1 MTLARTLAL
10 ALGLVAFA
18 GIASAQTYP
27 DRPITLVVPYP
38 AGGGND
44 VLGRLVAE
52 RMSKAL
58 GGTIIVENRGG
69 AGGTIA
75 TRQVA
80 KSAPDGYTLL
90 IATSSLAINP
100 ALYPNVGYDPIKD
113 FAPIGLLASGANV
126 VLVHPSVPAN
136 SIAELI
142 ALAKK
147 EPGKLNFASTG
158 SGSSVH
164 LAAELFAAMAGIKIN
179 HVPYRGSGPAL
190 NDLLGGHVTMMFA
203 TVPSAAGIAK
213 GDKVRAL
220 AVSSAKRSVAFP
232 DLPTI
237 AEAGLT
243 GYVAELHYG
252 LVAAAGTP
260 RPIIDRLNAA
270 LRAALDDPTLRERLA
285 REGAVPLPST
295 PEEYAADIAAEEQ
308 MWGKIV
314 RDAGVKASEPSYQYP
329 ATLSPRHGRACPIT
343 DARKRSCVP
352 GKWSEQSE
360 QNATRDPAQ
369 RAAKPRIYFR
379 WVPGLAFARP
389 GHESAYF
396 TPRI

>member
-1 MTLARTLAL
+1 MNLARSYTLAL
-10 ALGLVAFA
+10 ILSLLTIA
-18 GIASAQTYP
+18 GTASAQTYP

-44 VLGRLVAE
+44 VLGRLVGE

-80 KSAPDGYTLL
+80 KSAPDGYTML

-100 ALYPNVGYDPIKD
+100 SLYPNVGYDPIKD

-136 SIAELI
+136 SIQQLI

-147 EPGKLNFASTG
+147 NPGKLNFASTG

-164 LAAELFAAMAGIKIN
+164 LAAELFASMAGININ

-203 TVPSAAGIAK
+203 TLPSAIGIVK
-213 GDKVRAL
+213 GGKVRAL
-220 AVSSAKRSVAFP
+220 AVSSAKRSEVFP
-232 DLPTI
+232 ELPTI

-243 GYVAELHYG
+243 GYAAELHYG
-252 LVAAAGTP
+252 LVAPAGMP
-260 RPIIDRLNAA
+260 RPIVDRLNAA
-270 LRAALDDPTLRERLA
+270 LRSALEDPTLRERLA

-295 PEEYAADIAAEEQ
+295 PEEYAADIAAEER

-314 RDAGVKASEPSYQYP
+314 RDAGVKGE
-329 ATLSPRHGRACPIT
+329 
-343 DARKRSCVP
+343 
-352 GKWSEQSE
+352 
-360 QNATRDPAQ
+360 
-369 RAAKPRIYFR
+369 
-379 WVPGLAFARP
+379 
-389 GHESAYF
+389 
-396 TPRI
+396 